1 MFNKNY
7 YEDRH
12 KKIIMISQ
20 KKVNVFL
27 SSVFDFVDDQRE
39 LAAQRKDLEEREKAS
54 IKPPKVNTK

>member
-54 IKPPKVNTK
+54 IKPPKVHTK